1 MKKKFRFLLALLY
14 CFALIFSPVRAADPA
29 TLSDLNSVFGSVLR
43 VALAGVGIAV
53 TIMFV
58 IGGYQF
64 MMAGSDKDA
73 AARARHTLTYAVIG
87 LVLALS
93 AWIILTLV
101 GTFLGVNFANFD
113 ICWGANCIP

>member
-1 MKKKFRFLLALLY
+1 MVKKILFFLTLFYSYTLTL
-14 CFALIFSPVRAADPA
+14 SPARAADPA
-29 TLSDLNSVFGSVLR
+29 TLSDLNSVFASVLR
-43 VALAGVGIAV
+43 VALGAVGIAV

-58 IGGYQF
+58 VGGYQF

-87 LVLALS
+87 LILALS

-101 GTFLGVNFANFD
+101 GTFLGVNFANFT
-113 ICWGANCIP
+113 ICLPGGC

>member
-1 MKKKFRFLLALLY
+1 M
-14 CFALIFSPVRAADPA
+14 PA
-29 TLSDLNSVFGSVLR
+29 TLANLDQVFASVLR

-73 AARARHTLTYAVIG
+73 AARARATLTYAVIG
-87 LVLALS
+87 LILALS

-101 GTFLGVNFANFD
+101 GSFLGVNFANFT
-113 ICWGANCIP
+113 ICLPGGC